1 MYYNIFIFKAKLF
14 ITMKYIITESQY
26 KKIISRVTGK
36 NGDESFISKIK
47 NFLSLNKDQ
56 EVGQMILQSVKE
68 GRYDFDSIDSLSAK
82 FAINGF
88 PIEIHRKNGYYL
100 HLPFVG
106 RERLKVGRKICKK
119 IFYEIADK
127 HMSYIEHLH
136 IWMDDEADNL

>member
-1 MYYNIFIFKAKLF
+1 
-14 ITMKYIITESQY
+14 MKIIISESQY
-26 KKIISRVTGK
+26 SKLISQITGK
-36 NGDESFISKIK
+36 EMKQNFFSVIK
-47 NFLSLNKDQ
+47 NLLNRNKDQ

-127 HMSYIEHLH
+127 HMTYAEHLH
-136 IWMDDEADNL
+136 IWMDDEADNI

>member
-1 MYYNIFIFKAKLF
+1 
-14 ITMKYIITESQY
+14 MKYQITESQY
-26 KKIISRVTGK
+26 KKLISKITGK
-36 NGDESFISKIK
+36 KDDGGFIAKIK
-47 NFLSLNKDQ
+47 NFIGLNKDQ
-56 EVGQMILQSVKE
+56 DVARMILQSVEE

-127 HMSYIEHLH
+127 HMTYAEHLH
-136 IWMDDEADNL
+136 IWMDDEADNI